1 MTDQWYERALGRI
14 KRLIVVVGIA
24 GTAAMLMVRGRQPAA
39 GFLVGAGFSLL
50 NFQLLCNFTTGPGG
64 SSKGIAL
71 VLASLRYV
79 LIGGAAYV
87 IVRVLEI
94 PPLAVLAGLLS
105 ALGAVILEILY
116 ELILH
121 ARA

>member
-1 MTDQWYERALGRI
+1 MNDEWYERALGRI
-14 KRLIVVVGIA
+14 QRFIVVVGII
-24 GTAAMLMVRGRQPAA
+24 GTAAMLIIRGRQAA
-39 GFLVGAGFSLL
+39 VGFLVGAAFSFV
-50 NFQLLCNFTTGPGG
+50 NFQLLCAFTKGPGG

-71 VLASLRYV
+71 VLASLRYL

-94 PPLAVLAGLLS
+94 PPLAVLGGLLA

>member
-1 MTDQWYERALGRI
+1 M
-14 KRLIVVVGIA
+14 VVGLI
-24 GTAAMLMVRGRQPAA
+24 GTTAILIVRGRQPAA
-39 GFLVGAGFSLL
+39 GFLVGAAFSFV
-50 NFQLLCNFTTGPGG
+50 NFDLLCRFTKGPGG
-64 SSKGIAL
+64 SSKGVAL
-71 VLASLRYV
+71 VLASLRYL

-94 PPLAVLAGLLS
+94 PPLAVLVGLLA